1 MICRKEK
8 WKAES
13 QTVYLEIAEFLIHS
27 QKLKEKIK
35 PQFTKDNRNS
45 QKINGHVFVD
55 LNLNQEVFF
64 MRFITNF
71 ANLMRRKF
79 C

>member
-35 PQFTKDNRNS
+35 PQFSKDNRNS
-45 QKINGHVFVD
+45 QK
-55 LNLNQEVFF
+55 NQWPCFC
-64 MRFITNF
+64 RFEFKSEDFLFEIYH
-71 ANLMRRKF
+71 KF
-79 C
+79 CKVDT